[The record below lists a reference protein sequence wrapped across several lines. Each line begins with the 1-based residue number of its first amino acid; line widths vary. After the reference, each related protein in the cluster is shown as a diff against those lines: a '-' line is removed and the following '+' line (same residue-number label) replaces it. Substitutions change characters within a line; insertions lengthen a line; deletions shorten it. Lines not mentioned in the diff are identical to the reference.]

1 MTSLIEHI
9 KELTIFYI
17 NTNYDHH
24 LKQIKKD
31 KLDDNDIDE
40 YVNKTYYEKRDDA
53 IAFIKLSLKTIL
65 KDEYPGDSEVMLI
78 INSEKDHDKIISNIS
93 FHIKLKNK

>member
-17 NTNYDHH
+17 NTNYDHY
-24 LKQIKKD
+24 LKQIEKD
-31 KLDDNDIDE
+31 KLDDKDIDE
-40 YVNKTYYEKRDDA
+40 YVNKTYYEIREDA
-53 IAFIKLSLKTIL
+53 ITFIKQSLKTIL
-65 KDEYPGDSEVMLI
+65 KDEYPGDSNVMLI
-78 INSEKDHDKIISNIS
+78 INSETDHDKIISNIS

>member
-17 NTNYDHH
+17 NTNYDHY
-24 LKQIKKD
+24 LKQIEKD
-31 KLDDNDIDE
+31 KLDDKDIDE
-40 YVNKTYYEKRDDA
+40 YVNKTYYEKREDA
-53 IAFIKLSLKTIL
+53 ITFIKQSLKTIL
-65 KDEYPGDSEVMLI
+65 KDEYPGDSNVMLI
-78 INSEKDHDKIISNIS
+78 INSETDHDKIISNIS